1 MWRSVKPSGVR
12 ARHIR
17 ARLRAASTRAPLLLQ
32 PCMKQGVVRTLVL
45 ACALGMATQ
54 IAVSVPY
61 EDSPDA
67 SASDADYAAGK
78 AAIDK
83 KNWAEA
89 VKRFQQAA
97 LRTPDSADLHN
108 YLGFSYRKL
117 GKMDLAFGHYK
128 RSLEANPRHLGAH
141 EYIGEAYLQVGDI
154 ASAEKHLAAL
164 RSICLLP
171 CEELVDLDKAIK
183 SYRAGEGRAAKQGM
197 KVEAPVARP

>member
-12 ARHIR
+12 A
-17 ARLRAASTRAPLLLQ
+17 
-32 PCMKQGVVRTLVL
+32 LVL

-78 AAIDK
+78 AAIDR

-89 VKRFQQAA
+89 VTRLQQAA

-141 EYIGEAYLQVGDI
+141 EYIGEAYLLVNDLAG
-154 ASAEKHLAAL
+154 AEKHLAAL

-171 CEELVDLDKAIK
+171 CEELADLDKAITA
-183 SYRAGEGRAAKQGM
+183 YRAKEGRAAKRGM
-197 KVEAPVARP
+197 RVEAPAARP